1 MPLVGSQLGRYR
13 ILRMLGKGAM
23 GEVYL
28 AEDTGIERQVA
39 IKVIR
44 TDTAYEQNGEAAL
57 EATRLFQREMRM
69 IAKLNHTHILPLF
82 DYGEAV
88 VDGIS
93 LPYMVMPVCA
103 DGSLAMWLRQRGNA
117 VSLPPSVVAHIVQ
130 QAADALQ
137 HAHDQQIIHRDI
149 KPSNFLIRLPKDNP
163 NRPDLLLSDFGLAK
177 LSDTASS
184 TSNHIVGTPLYM
196 APEQWRGHPVQAT
209 DQYMLAAMSYELLT
223 GRPPFRGTLE
233 QLMVQHIQGQPA
245 SPSTLNPQV
254 SSTLDGV
261 ILRALAKRPEDRFP
275 TISAFARAFQ
285 VAVQSTQTEQD
296 SLYETMQSNDEKTA
310 ALADTSSPSVLS
322 EEVQGTIRGKVPV
335 PSADSPDVAER
346 RGSNGTSLGDAVQ
359 GERSTTQGRGVSF
372 SMQATKKGLSC
383 NMALLLTVVLLI
395 FGGLAVSNLI
405 GYSFRANLSPGSS
418 SAGGGAMPPA
428 TSTAI
433 AAATAPAI
441 ATGTSV
447 PTSLRPYPASNGQ
460 LVLSDPL
467 HDNSKNYQW
476 DEHAGCRF
484 VGGAYDVQVSASNTS
499 QPCYAHTSS
508 FSNFTF
514 EVQMRIVQGDCGSI
528 VFRAESTT
536 SSFYGFR
543 ICQDGHYSFIVHS
556 GPYSRTIVDH
566 VAPAIR
572 TGLNQSNTLAV
583 VAQGNTFDL
592 YVNDEKVGS
601 TSDSSYSRG
610 EIGVLATNQAG
621 NGTEAVF
628 SNAKV
633 WVTA

>member
-1 MPLVGSQLGRYR
+1 
-13 ILRMLGKGAM
+13 
-23 GEVYL
+23 
-28 AEDTGIERQVA
+28 
-39 IKVIR
+39 
-44 TDTAYEQNGEAAL
+44 
-57 EATRLFQREMRM
+57 
-69 IAKLNHTHILPLF
+69 
-82 DYGEAV
+82 
-88 VDGIS
+88 
-93 LPYMVMPVCA
+93 
-103 DGSLAMWLRQRGNA
+103 
-117 VSLPPSVVAHIVQ
+117 
-130 QAADALQ
+130 
-137 HAHDQQIIHRDI
+137 
-149 KPSNFLIRLPKDNP
+149 
-163 NRPDLLLSDFGLAK
+163 
-177 LSDTASS
+177 
-184 TSNHIVGTPLYM
+184 M
-196 APEQWRGHPVQAT
+196 APEQWRGQPVQAT

-233 QLMVQHIQGQPA
+233 QLMVQHTQGQPA
-245 SPSTLNPQV
+245 PPSTLNLQV

-285 VAVQSTQTEQD
+285 AAVQSTQTEQD

-310 ALADTSSPSVLS
+310 ALADTSSPPVLS

-335 PSADSPDVAER
+335 TRADSLDVAER
-346 RGSNGTSLGDAVQ
+346 RSSNGRILGDTVQ

-372 SMQATKKGLSC
+372 SMQATRKGLSC
-383 NMALLLTVVLLI
+383 NMALLLTVVLLVV
-395 FGGLAVSNLI
+395 GGVAVSNLVR
-405 GYSFRANLSPGSS
+405 YQSFFSNGSTGSS
-418 SAGGGAMPPA
+418 SAGGGVMPPTASSAIA
-428 TSTAI
+428 TSTPT
-433 AAATAPAI
+433 AT
-441 ATGTSV
+441 S
-447 PTSLRPYPASNGQ
+447 SRPYPSNNAQ

-467 HDNSKNYQW
+467 QDNSKNYQW
-476 DEHAGCRF
+476 DERAGCRF
-484 VGGAYDVQVSASNTS
+484 TGGAYAVQVSASNTS

-528 VFRAESTT
+528 VFRADSTT

-566 VAPAIR
+566 VAPAIH